1 MNILKKCIC
10 GKPQKISSYQGHEE
24 SVQIRVYE
32 FERHKSCKTKNSLS
46 MIYLVL
52 LAMNSMIEYI
62 YIQFLKTKLYP
73 SETLITHAALKFG

>member
-24 SVQIRVYE
+24 AVQFRVYE
-32 FERHKSCKTKNSLS
+32 FERHKSCTTKNSLS

-52 LAMNSMIEYI
+52 LTMYDRI
-62 YIQFLKTKLYP
+62 YLYTI
-73 SETLITHAALKFG
+73 SENKIVSK